1 MIRYFTFH
9 QQKLK
14 KLLQLSIPLI
24 AGQLG
29 LVFMGFF
36 DNLMVGKLG
45 HIPLAAVGIANS
57 VFFLVSILGIGI
69 LLVISTLVAMR
80 LGNGQQEQ
88 IPSLL
93 RSGMFISLLL
103 TVLLGAILFYIS
115 YHFEFMNQP
124 KEVAAIAGPY
134 LRLLALSQLPM
145 YMYMAAKGITDGYEL
160 TRVSMAATLSAL
172 LLNIFLNWLFI
183 FGNWGFPRL
192 ELLGAGVATF
202 LSRIY
207 MAVFVLLYIWKSNRV
222 PITGQQ
228 MFRYRRS
235 LDLSQMK
242 EILRLGVP
250 SGFQYFFE
258 VAAFAVAA
266 VMAGWIGAKSLAA
279 HQAAITLASVTYMFA
294 TGISAGASI
303 LVGAE
308 FGKHD
313 LKAAGHYGKLAQLVI
328 FSCMLIFGLLFV
340 LFSKIL
346 VGLFVFDPE
355 VTEMAISL
363 MLLAAAFQI
372 FDGVQA
378 VNLGILRGL
387 EDVKIPL
394 WITLSAYWAIAIP
407 LGYWLGISMDYG
419 IFGIWIGLTCG
430 LVITATSLSLRFYNQ
445 LRKQLDV

>member
-1 MIRYFTFH
+1 MIRYFQLH
-9 QQKLK
+9 QLKLK

-80 LGNGQQEQ
+80 LGNGQEEQ

-103 TVLLGAILFYIS
+103 TVLLGAVLFYIS
-115 YHFEFMNQP
+115 YHFELMHQP
-124 KEVAAIAGPY
+124 EEVAAIAGPY
-134 LRLLALSQLPM
+134 MRLLALSQLPM

-192 ELLGAGVATF
+192 ELVGAGVATL

-207 MAVFVLLYIWKSNRV
+207 MAVFVLFFIWKSARV
-222 PITGQQ
+222 PVTGRQI
-228 MFRYRRS
+228 FRYRRS
-235 LDLSQMK
+235 LDLLQMK

-308 FGKHD
+308 FGKND

-328 FSCMLIFGLLFV
+328 LSCMLIFGLLFV
-340 LFSKIL
+340 LFSESL
-346 VGLFVFDPE
+346 VGLFVFDPV
-355 VTEMAISL
+355 VTDMAISL

-387 EDVKIPL
+387 EDVNVPL
-394 WITLSAYWAIAIP
+394 WITLSAYWVIAIP

-419 IFGIWIGLTCG
+419 IFGIWIGLTSG
-430 LVITATSLSLRFYNQ
+430 LVITATSLSIRFYNR
-445 LRKQLDV
+445 LRKQ